1 MAACCLCGL
10 LMAANVGWSQE
21 EWIDLSLTSTYNIAG
36 LSVLG
41 AEHTD
46 VQAIKLFSS
55 LQVGQSID
63 IPGDAIRRAITGLW
77 AQDLFEDIQI
87 EVAEVRGRDAYLV
100 IRVKELPR
108 LTRYSIAGVGR
119 SEQETLKGKIDLL
132 TGRILNEN
140 AKAVASKRIRDH
152 YVEKGFLDAAVAME
166 VQQDT
171 LFANGIRLRIEVD
184 KGEKVK
190 VDEIVFHGVEAL
202 DAKELSRKM
211 KETKERRWWRFYK
224 ASKYLE
230 GAYQT
235 DLDNLVNHYH
245 AKGYRNARVVRDSL
259 SRNAEGQV
267 VLDVHVEEG
276 RPFYFGEVS
285 FTGNTKYRT
294 TQLDSLLDIQRGEVF
309 NMQRLEERVFMDPK
323 GLDLSSLYQDDGYL
337 TFQARPI
344 EKRVVG
350 DTIDIEIRMM
360 EGQQFRIG
368 RVKVLGNS
376 KTNDHVVYREIRTRP
391 GDLFSRTDI
400 IRTQRELSQL
410 GYFNPE
416 AFGVNPIQHP
426 EDGTVDIEYTVE
438 EKPSDQIELSGGWGG
453 GRIVGTL
460 GISFTNFAS
469 SKMFKRGTWRPIPTG
484 DGQRLSLRAQSNGLF
499 FQSYNFSFT
508 EPWMGGAKPNSLSV
522 SVWRSIQ
529 SNGQPKKIEGE
540 INDARQSLEIT
551 GAQVGLGQ
559 RWKKPDDWFVFQT
572 ALSYQHFNLNEFGS
586 FFSFSNGRANNL
598 ALTTVIGRNS
608 VSDPI
613 FPVWG
618 SNVEVSIKATPP
630 YSLFRGDDFYF
641 DDSGNPVDDQTR
653 YRWVEYHKWKVKAE
667 WYTPLT
673 QSGGENPKS
682 LVLRTAAG
690 VGMIGQYNRVAG
702 LSPFERFYLGGVFL
716 SGFVLDG
723 REILNLRGYDDLS
736 LTAPDRNTG
745 APVVAK
751 YSAELRYPLS
761 TNPSATIYTL
771 AFLEGGNTWED
782 PRAFNPFQ
790 VYRSAGVGMRIFLPM
805 FGLLGLD
812 YGWRLDDLPS
822 VPNMA
827 RGQFHFSIGMNMGEL

>member
-1 MAACCLCGL
+1 MSALGLAVGLAAT
-10 LMAANVGWSQE
+10 AQTEPPA
-21 EWIDLSLTSTYNIAG
+21 WINLDAPTTYKVAG
-36 LSVLG
+36 LTVLG

-46 VQAIKLFSS
+46 VQAIKLFSA
-55 LQVGQSID
+55 LQVGQEIE
-63 IPGDAIRRAITGLW
+63 IPGEAIRRAVTNLW
-77 AQDLFEDIQI
+77 GQDLFADIQI
-87 EVAEVRGRDAYLV
+87 DVAEVRGRDAYLV
-100 IRVKELPR
+100 IRVAELPR
-108 LTRYSIAGVGR
+108 LTRYTITGVGR
-119 SEQETLKGKIDLL
+119 SEQETVKGKIDLL
-132 TGRILNEN
+132 TGRIVDDNVR
-140 AKAVASKRIRDH
+140 AVATKRIRDH
-152 YVEKGFLDAAVAME
+152 YVEKGFLDVAITMDQ
-166 VQQDT
+166 VPDT
-171 LFANGIRLRIEVD
+171 MFANGAKLRIHID

-190 VDEIVFHGVEAL
+190 VDELVFHGVSAFEPEVLA
-202 DAKELSRKM
+202 RKM
-211 KETKERRWWRFYK
+211 KDTKERRWWRFYK
-224 ASKYLE
+224 PSKYLE
-230 GAYQT
+230 GSFLA
-235 DLDNLVNHYH
+235 DLDKVVAHYH
-245 AKGYRNARVVRDSL
+245 SEGYRNARILSDSL
-259 SRNAEGQV
+259 SRTPEGQV
-267 VLDVHVEEG
+267 RLDVVVEEG
-276 RPFYFGEVS
+276 NPFYFGDIT

-309 NMQRLEERVFMDPK
+309 SMSRLETRVFMDPK

-337 TFQARPI
+337 TFQARPM
-344 EKRVVG
+344 EKRVEG

-360 EGQQFRIG
+360 EGQQFSIG
-368 RVKVLGNS
+368 RVTVQGNS
-376 KTNDHVVYREIRTRP
+376 KTSDHVIYREIRTRP

-416 AFGVNPIQHP
+416 AFGVNPVQHP

-453 GRIVGTL
+453 GRVVGTL
-460 GISFTNFAS
+460 GISFTNFAA
-469 SKMFKRGTWRPIPTG
+469 SKMFKKGAWRPIPTG
-484 DGQRLSLRAQSNGLF
+484 DGQRLSLRAQSNGLY

-508 EPWMGGAKPNSLSV
+508 EPWMGGKKPNSLSV

-529 SNGQPKKIEGE
+529 SNGQPKTLDGE
-540 INDARQSLEIT
+540 LNEARQSLEIT
-551 GAQVGLGQ
+551 GAQIGLGQ
-559 RWKKPDDWFVFQT
+559 RWKKPDDWFVFQA

-586 FFSFSNGRANNL
+586 FFSFSNGRANNV
-598 ALTTVIGRNS
+598 ALTAVVGRNS

-618 SNVEVSIKATPP
+618 SNVEVSVKATPP
-630 YSLFRGDDFYF
+630 YSAFRPDGFYVNE
-641 DDSGNPVDDQTR
+641 DGSPVDDQTR
-653 YRWVEYHKWKVKAE
+653 FRWVEYHKWKVKVE

-690 VGMIGQYNRVAG
+690 VGLIGSYNRQAG

-771 AFLEGGNTWED
+771 AFLEGGNTWAD

-812 YGWRLDDLPS
+812 YGWRLDD
-822 VPNMA
+822 VNATPNMA

>member
-1 MAACCLCGL
+1 MHGQGDD
-10 LMAANVGWSQE
+10 NP
-21 EWIDLSLTSTYNIAG
+21 INLSLSSTYRVAG

-46 VQAIKLFSS
+46 VQAIKLFSA
-55 LQVGQSID
+55 LQVGQEVE
-63 IPGDAIRRAITGLW
+63 IPGDAIRRAIEGLW
-77 AQDLFEDIQI
+77 QQDLFADVQI
-87 EVAEVRGRDAYLV
+87 EVAEARGRDVYLV
-100 IRVKELPR
+100 IRVTELPR

-119 SEQETLKGKIDLL
+119 SEQETIKGKIDLL
-132 TGRILNEN
+132 TGRIVNDNVL
-140 AKAVASKRIRDH
+140 AVANKRIREH
-152 YVEKGFLDAAVAME
+152 YVDKGFLDVDIAME
-166 VQQDT
+166 QTPDT
-171 LFANGIRLRIEVD
+171 LFDNGTKLRIHID

-190 VDEIVFHGVEAL
+190 VDQIRFHGVTAFKADDL
-202 DAKELSRKM
+202 AKKL

-224 ASKYLE
+224 PSKYLE
-230 GAYQT
+230 GSFQT
-235 DLDNLVNHYH
+235 DLNNVVNFYH
-245 AKGYRNARVVRDSL
+245 GEGYRNARILRDSV
-259 SRNAEGQV
+259 SRNEEGEV
-267 VLDVHVEEG
+267 LLDVFVEEG
-276 RPFYFGEVS
+276 KPFYFGDLT

-309 NMQRLEERVFMDPK
+309 SLSRLETRVFMDPK

-337 TFQARPI
+337 TFQAIPI
-344 EKRVVG
+344 EKRVTG

-368 RVKVLGNS
+368 RVLVQGNT
-376 KTNDHVVYREIRTRP
+376 KTNDHVIHREIRTRP

-416 AFGVNPIQHP
+416 AFGINPIQHP

-453 GRIVGTL
+453 GRVVGTL
-460 GISFTNFAS
+460 GISFTNFAA

-508 EPWMGGAKPNSLSV
+508 EPWLGGKKPNSLSF

-529 SNGQPKKIEGE
+529 SNGQPRMIDGVVNE
-540 INDARQSLEIT
+540 ARQSLVIT
-551 GAQVGLGQ
+551 GAQLGLGQ

-572 ALSYQHFNLNEFGS
+572 SLSYQHFDLNDFGS
-586 FFSFSNGRANNL
+586 FFSFTNGRANNL
-598 ALTTVIGRNS
+598 ALTAVLGRNS

-618 SNVEVSIKATPP
+618 SNVQVSVKATPP
-630 YSLFRGDDFYF
+630 YSAFRGDDFYVNEE
-641 DDSGNPVDDQTR
+641 GGPVDDQTR

-673 QSGGENPKS
+673 QSAGENPKS
-682 LVLRTAAG
+682 LVLRTSAG
-690 VGMIGQYNRVAG
+690 IGLIGQYNRVTG

-723 REILNLRGYDDLS
+723 REIINLRGYDDLS

-745 APVVAK
+745 APVIAK
-751 YSAELRYPLS
+751 YGAELRYPLS

-771 AFLEGGNTWED
+771 AFLEGANTWDD

-790 VYRSAGVGMRIFLPM
+790 VQRSAGVGLRIFLPM

-812 YGWRLDDLPS
+812 YGWRLDDVPAI
-822 VPNMA
+822 PNMA

>member
-1 MAACCLCGL
+1 MHGQGDD
-10 LMAANVGWSQE
+10 NP
-21 EWIDLSLTSTYNIAG
+21 INLSLTSTYRIAG

-46 VQAIKLFSS
+46 VQAIKLFSA
-55 LQVGQSID
+55 LQVGQEVE
-63 IPGDAIRRAITGLW
+63 IPGDAIRRAIEGLW
-77 AQDLFEDIQI
+77 QQDLFADVQI
-87 EVAEVRGRDAYLV
+87 EVAEARGRDVYLV
-100 IRVKELPR
+100 IRVTELPR

-119 SEQETLKGKIDLL
+119 SEQETIKGKIDLL
-132 TGRILNEN
+132 TGRIVNDNVL
-140 AKAVASKRIRDH
+140 AVANKRIREH
-152 YVEKGFLDAAVAME
+152 YVDKGFLDVDIAME
-166 VQQDT
+166 QTPDT
-171 LFANGIRLRIEVD
+171 LFDNGTKLRIHID

-190 VDEIVFHGVEAL
+190 VDQIRFHGVTAFKADDL
-202 DAKELSRKM
+202 AKKL

-224 ASKYLE
+224 PSKYLE
-230 GAYQT
+230 GSFQT
-235 DLDNLVNHYH
+235 DLNNVVNFYH
-245 AKGYRNARVVRDSL
+245 GEGYRNARILRDSV
-259 SRNAEGQV
+259 SRNEEGEV
-267 VLDVHVEEG
+267 LLDVFVEEG
-276 RPFYFGEVS
+276 KPFYFGDLT

-309 NMQRLEERVFMDPK
+309 SLSRLETRVFMDPK

-337 TFQARPI
+337 TFQAIPI
-344 EKRVVG
+344 EKRVTG

-368 RVKVLGNS
+368 RVLVQGNT
-376 KTNDHVVYREIRTRP
+376 KTNDHVIHREIRTRP

-416 AFGVNPIQHP
+416 AFGINPIQHP

-453 GRIVGTL
+453 GRVVGTL
-460 GISFTNFAS
+460 GISFTNFAA

-508 EPWMGGAKPNSLSV
+508 EPWMGGKKPNSLSF

-529 SNGQPKKIEGE
+529 SNGQPRMIDGVVNE
-540 INDARQSLEIT
+540 ARQSLVIT
-551 GAQVGLGQ
+551 GAQLGLGQ

-572 ALSYQHFNLNEFGS
+572 SLSYQHFDLNDFGS
-586 FFSFSNGRANNL
+586 FFSFTNGRANNL
-598 ALTTVIGRNS
+598 ALTAVLGRNS

-618 SNVEVSIKATPP
+618 SNVQVSVKATPP
-630 YSLFRGDDFYF
+630 YSAFRGDDFYVNE
-641 DDSGNPVDDQTR
+641 DGSPVDDQTR

-673 QSGGENPKS
+673 QSAGENPKS
-682 LVLRTAAG
+682 LVLRTSAG
-690 VGMIGQYNRVAG
+690 IGLIGQYNRVTG

-723 REILNLRGYDDLS
+723 REIINLRGYDDLS

-745 APVVAK
+745 APVIAK
-751 YSAELRYPLS
+751 YGAELRYPLS

-771 AFLEGGNTWED
+771 AFLEGANTWDD

-790 VYRSAGVGMRIFLPM
+790 VQRSAGVGLRIFLPM

-812 YGWRLDDLPS
+812 YGWRLDDVPAI
-822 VPNMA
+822 PNMA